1 MAIVITITEPLALG
15 GATSLTMAVN
25 APSTDVPVFLSGG
38 IFWVVGFS
46 RTSVTGP
53 VVASTSTSSVGLVRT
68 SVTTIGL
75 EN

>member
-15 GATSLTMAVN
+15 GATSLTMSVN
-25 APSTDVPVFLSGG
+25 APSTDVPGFRSGG
-38 IFWVVGFS
+38 IFSVVGFS

>member
-25 APSTDVPVFLSGG
+25 APTTDVPVFRSGG
-38 IFWVVGFS
+38 IFSVVGFY

>member
-25 APSTDVPVFLSGG
+25 TPVVDVPSFRSGG
-38 IFWVVGFS
+38 VFSVVGFS

-53 VVASTSTSSVGLVRT
+53 MVAKTSTSSAGLLRT
-68 SVTTIGL
+68 SVTAVGL

>member
-25 APSTDVPVFLSGG
+25 APTTDVPVFRSGG
-38 IFWVVGFS
+38 IFSVVGFS

>member
-25 APSTDVPVFLSGG
+25 APSTDIPVFRSGG
-38 IFWVVGFS
+38 IFSVVGFS

>member
-25 APSTDVPVFLSGG
+25 APSTDVPVFRSGG
-38 IFWVVGFS
+38 IFSVVGFS